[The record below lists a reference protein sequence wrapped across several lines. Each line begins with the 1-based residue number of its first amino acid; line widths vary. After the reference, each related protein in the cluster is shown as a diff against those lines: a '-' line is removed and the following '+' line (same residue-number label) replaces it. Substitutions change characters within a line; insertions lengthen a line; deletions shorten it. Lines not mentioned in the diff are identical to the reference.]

1 MNKGNTLRYLGKYN
15 ESRKLLEKILSTKND
30 FLVAY
35 NLANVY
41 LELGFF

>member
-1 MNKGNTLRYLGKYN
+1 MNQENYLK
-15 ESRKLLEKILSTKND
+15 KILSTKKND

-41 LELGFF
+41 LELGLF